1 MMINQNE
8 NVNSGDVRQL
18 CSRKLFELLRD
29 QQVKDNEARLA
40 ITKELQQRR
49 DYLRELA
56 ALDINTENRPH

>member
-1 MMINQNE
+1 MINQNE
-8 NVNSGDVRQL
+8 NISSGDVRQL

-40 ITKELQQRR
+40 ITQELQQRR

-56 ALDINTENRPH
+56 ALDIRAENRPH

>member
-1 MMINQNE
+1 MINQNE
-8 NVNSGDVRQL
+8 NIGSGEVRQL

-40 ITKELQQRR
+40 ITQELQQRR

-56 ALDINTENRPH
+56 ALDINPENRPH